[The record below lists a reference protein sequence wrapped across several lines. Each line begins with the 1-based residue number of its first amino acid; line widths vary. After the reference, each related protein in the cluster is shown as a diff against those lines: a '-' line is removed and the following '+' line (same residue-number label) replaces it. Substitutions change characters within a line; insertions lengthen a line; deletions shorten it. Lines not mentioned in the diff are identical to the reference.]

1 MIGGNSFL
9 LLIRWENGLNKM
21 VKARQNGVRKVN
33 EIKIKARETSG
44 DH

>member
-9 LLIRWENGLNKM
+9 LLIRRENSLNKM
-21 VKARQNGVRKVN
+21 VKTCQKGVRKAN
-33 EIKIKARETSG
+33 EIKIKAHETSG